1 MKCGNHPV
9 FGIAFALSSETG
21 SFSDALQ
28 AASKTQIDPRAK
40 NFSELVMKMFDA
52 AFGIHEK
59 ALDLRAKRM
68 EVLSQNIANAD
79 TPGFKAR
86 DIDFKNVLNN
96 VQQAGT
102 MRTTH
107 SAHVRQASS
116 AGDDM
121 VYTVPFGTA
130 VDGNTVDISVEHAKY
145 GRAAAEYQA
154 TLRFIEGSIAGVRK
168 ALRGE

>member
-1 MKCGNHPV
+1 MMK
-9 FGIAFALSSETG
+9 IL
-21 SFSDALQ
+21 D
-28 AASKTQIDPRAK
+28 R
-40 NFSELVMKMFDA
+40 
-52 AFGIHEK
+52 AFGIHEQ

-86 DIDFKNVLNN
+86 DIDFKNVFNS
-96 VQQAGT
+96 VQQAGA

-107 SAHVRQASS
+107 SAHIRQASN
-116 AGDDM
+116 AEVGM
-121 VYTVPFGTA
+121 VYTVPFSTA

-154 TLRFIEGSIAGVRK
+154 TLQFIEGSIAGVRK

>member
-1 MKCGNHPV
+1 VTLFRRYIKK
-9 FGIAFALSSETG
+9 L
-21 SFSDALQ
+21 
-28 AASKTQIDPRAK
+28 IDPSAK
-40 NFSELVMKMFDA
+40 NFSELMMKILDR

-86 DIDFKNVLNN
+86 DIDFKNVFNN
-96 VQQAGT
+96 VQQAGA

-107 SAHVRQASS
+107 SAHISQASS
-116 AGDDM
+116 AGVGM
-121 VYTVPFGTA
+121 VYTVPFSTA
-130 VDGNTVDISVEHAKY
+130 VDGNTVNISVEHAKY
-145 GRAAAEYQA
+145 GRAAAEYKA
-154 TLRFIEGSIAGVRK
+154 TLQFVEGTISGVRK